1 MDNILEDI
9 ENEFQLTNQIKKIL
23 QPKGNIAFLDAE
35 FNQKDKQQYELI
47 SVAIVI
53 CDCNF
58 VEIDKY
64 YSLITPILLKEL
76 NPNIIELTG
85 ITQKDINEN
94 GQDFYYVCEQIT
106 NLLKKYDIEK
116 IYTWGW
122 QDKSEFLNKKQMY
135 LKKHN
140 KFKNDYIFKYIYIM
154 HDISKII
161 SQYLFNDLNTNK
173 LFSMKLLSYVM
184 NVDIKQ
190 EHHALYD
197 ARALKQCIEAIF
209 YQQIDN
215 SKLKIVKAF
224 YDDMNTYNYYIK
236 ILNYNK
242 HSQKKKKNIFDVRNN
257 NDFFTEY
264 HSDIYI
270 KAYIDIGII
279 AGLISADF
287 IPKYYT
293 FEEYVKYKIIRP
305 H

>member
-140 KFKNDYIFKYIYIM
+140 KSKNDHVFKYIHYI

-224 YDDMNTYNYYIK
+224 YDDMNTYN
-236 ILNYNK
+236 
-242 HSQKKKKNIFDVRNN
+242 
-257 NDFFTEY
+257 
-264 HSDIYI
+264 
-270 KAYIDIGII
+270 
-279 AGLISADF
+279 
-287 IPKYYT
+287 
-293 FEEYVKYKIIRP
+293 
-305 H
+305 